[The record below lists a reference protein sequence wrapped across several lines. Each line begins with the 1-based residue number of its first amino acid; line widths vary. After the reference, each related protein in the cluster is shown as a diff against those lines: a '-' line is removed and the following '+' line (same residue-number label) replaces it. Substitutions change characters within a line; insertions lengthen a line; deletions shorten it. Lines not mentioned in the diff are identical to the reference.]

1 MGFRAFLFLVVALAG
16 CRGTGELYCGQLDG
30 KFYTNDDCDVRWSEC
45 TDGVVREIRCTFAD
59 PRYECQCFEDGET
72 DEAVQI
78 SDDMCDTVDGQDR
91 DAVRAASN
99 AMCSFNLQPIN
110 EFGQ

>member
-1 MGFRAFLFLVVALAG
+1 MRLLAYIVFLGLLG
-16 CRGTGELYCGQLDG
+16 CRGEPELFCGQLDG
-30 KFYTNDDCDVRWSEC
+30 TFFTNDDCEVVWSAC
-45 TDGVVREIRCTFAD
+45 NDGVIREIKCTYAD
-59 PRYECQCFEDGET
+59 PRYECTCYEDGET

-99 AMCSFNLQPIN
+99 AMCSFGLEPA
-110 EFGQ
+110 EDFGR